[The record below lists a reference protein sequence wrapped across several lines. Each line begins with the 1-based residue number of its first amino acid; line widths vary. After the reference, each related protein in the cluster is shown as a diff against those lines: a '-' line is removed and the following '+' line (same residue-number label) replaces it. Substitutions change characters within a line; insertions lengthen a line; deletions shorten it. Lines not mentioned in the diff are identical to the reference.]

1 MKKYRVGALIL
12 AVMLSASCYGCSIKD
27 LLGESSEEA
36 SESESESVTEE
47 TETDNSDTAEK
58 YSYVSIDE
66 VKEHI
71 AQLEGHTEETG
82 NATLIEDDIQLLL
95 DDMDSISEALS
106 YIIIDYYLDWD
117 NEKLEEMY
125 DNCYEDYYVTA
136 ELLTYAFSN
145 AYTVDEYKTLL
156 EPYVQEDYV
165 EYYTDRSLSIKRLE
179 GYARVDYELM
189 DESLDEYYDI
199 VYNEDMSDD
208 EKNLAVAEIY
218 LDILSMYDTE
228 TFYDVYNRDFTPE
241 QAVSLSNSVQE
252 YFIPAG
258 NAIEDAFYDVPHSE
272 DIYDDPV
279 LFDNCFD
286 TIRDYA
292 SKLSPSIGK
301 YASKLCDDKLYS
313 TANGK
318 DRYDGS
324 FTVDLPMQN
333 SALIYTY
340 QYGDAYDMLTAIHEF
355 GHFYSSFYD
364 ETPTYMQC
372 NNIDIAE
379 VQSQGMEMIFMQF
392 YDEMYGEQS
401 EAMKMY
407 KLYDIVEAAIS
418 GFVIGEFEYQI
429 LRNIDTITPEEI
441 VGQFDILM
449 SANDYDTELYYI
461 SHLFEQP
468 GYYISYGVS
477 ALAALDIWLTSLDD
491 EEKAVE
497 MYENIAGIACNSDE
511 YQFVSALEEA
521 GFANV
526 LDDRY
531 IKILAEKIEEYA
543 KQ

>member
-1 MKKYRVGALIL
+1 MKKYRIGALLL
-12 AVMLSASCYGCSIKD
+12 AVMLAASCYGCTLKD
-27 LLGESSEEA
+27 LLMESSEEA
-36 SESESESVTEE
+36 SESELESATDAS
-47 TETDNSDTAEK
+47 ETDNSDTAEK
-58 YSYVSIDE
+58 YSYASLDE

-71 AQLEGHTEETG
+71 AQLEAHTEESG
-82 NATLIEDDIQLLL
+82 NSTLIQEDIQLLL

-106 YIIIDYYLDWD
+106 YITIDFYLDWD
-117 NEKLEEMY
+117 SEKLEEAY
-125 DNCYEDYYVTA
+125 DSCYEDLFIST
-136 ELLTYAFSN
+136 ELITYAFSN
-145 AYTVDEYKTLL
+145 AYMVDEYKTLL
-156 EPYVQEDYV
+156 EPYVKE
-165 EYYTDRSLSIKRLE
+165 EYLEYFTDRSLSIKRLE
-179 GYARVDYELM
+179 GYARVDYELI

-199 VYNEDMSDD
+199 AYNEDMNDD
-208 EKNLAVAEIY
+208 EKNLAAAEIY

-228 TFYDVYNRDFTPE
+228 TFYDAYNRDFTPE
-241 QAVSLSNSVQE
+241 QAVRLSKTVQDA
-252 YFIPAG
+252 FIPAG
-258 NAIEDAFYDVPHSE
+258 YAVEDAFYDVPHSE
-272 DIYDDPV
+272 DIYDAPV
-279 LFDNCFD
+279 LFDNAFE
-286 TIRDYA
+286 TIKEYS
-292 SKLSPSIGK
+292 SKLSPSIGES
-301 YASKLCDDKLYS
+301 ASKLCDDKLYS
-313 TANGK
+313 IAEGK
-318 DRYDGS
+318 DCYDGS

-401 EAMKMY
+401 EAMKVY
-407 KLYDIVEAAIS
+407 KLYDIVDAAIS
-418 GFVIGEFEYQI
+418 GFLIGEFEYWV
-429 LRNIDTITPEEI
+429 LKNIDTITPEEV

-449 SANDYDTELYYI
+449 SAYDYDIDLYYI

-477 ALAALDIWLTSLDD
+477 ALAALDIWQTSLED
-491 EEKAVE
+491 EKKAVE
-497 MYENIAGIACNSDE
+497 MYENISGIACNADE

-526 LDDRY
+526 LDEKY
-531 IKILAEKIEEYA
+531 IVTLAERIQEYV